1 MYIFPFN
8 LLWLVQYLFEK
19 ILLFLRHG
27 REKFKRGPVEQD
39 TQISAS
45 PYFRDD
51 WSHSL
56 LWDKAPL
63 ACFQLLFL
71 QSPQDFAYSFIE
83 SGRQSVF
90 NPSYSQ
96 TWEHLFVH
104 QIQHFCIQ
112 NQIFVGTFILLWI
125 HFETRKLFPGDFF
138 SLRLLFL
145 IPSGLKNM

>member
-8 LLWLVQYLFEK
+8 LLWLFQYLFEK

-27 REKFKRGPVEQD
+27 REKFKRGPVEQN

-45 PYFRDD
+45 TYFRDD

-56 LWDKAPL
+56 LWDKVPL

-71 QSPQDFAYSFIE
+71 QRPQEFAYSFVE
-83 SGRQSVF
+83 SGPQSVL

-96 TWEHLFVH
+96 TRDHLFIH
-104 QIQHFCIQ
+104 QIQRFCIQ
-112 NQIFVGTFILLWI
+112 NQIFVGTFLLLWI
-125 HFETRKLFPGDFF
+125 LFEIGKLFPGDFIF
-138 SLRLLFL
+138 FEIIISN
-145 IPSGLKNM
+145 S